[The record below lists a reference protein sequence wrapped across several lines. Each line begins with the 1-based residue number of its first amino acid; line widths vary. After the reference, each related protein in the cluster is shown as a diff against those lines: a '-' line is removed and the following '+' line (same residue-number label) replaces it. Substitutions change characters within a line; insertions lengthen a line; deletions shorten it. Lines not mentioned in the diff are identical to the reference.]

1 MKYCP
6 ACQRQYPT
14 TQRFCL
20 EDGRQLALRDPYH
33 LTGKTLADKY
43 QLDELIGIGGMGAV
57 YSARHL
63 TIDRRVAIKI
73 LQPNLAVGNE
83 RMLELFEREAK
94 MTGNLAHENIA
105 NVLDAGRTTDGLAY
119 IAMEWLEGKTLEEEL
134 GARGRFT
141 PEMTGEIVAQVAA
154 ALDAAH
160 AHRIV
165 HRDLKPANIML
176 VKRAEW
182 GEDAAPQVKVL
193 DFGIAKV
200 VSDTTGASV
209 SAPMGTPHYASP
221 EQFRTGGHIDGR
233 ADIYSLG
240 VVIFRMLTGEF
251 PFSSTAIQE
260 LIQQQLNEPAP
271 PVRSLRPELPEA
283 LDTLVSRLLAKD
295 PAARPQRAREV
306 AELYFE
312 AIGQPMETNP
322 TISSARMRSQWST
335 AQFEEAT
342 RIDAPQT
349 TAGSLASKTTF
360 LRSRRAQIIMAAAV
374 LVVLVAGT
382 ILYLRHRS
390 NLASARRQVA
400 FGTFENTS
408 SDRELDGL
416 EKIVPELL
424 AARIGSLRGL
434 QLTGADEMRQS
445 RAAESGKKPDAATQL
460 RTASQAGAGAL
471 ILGTIGKNGNRL
483 SLTARIED
491 APGGGAFITESVEG
505 ARVEEVFDMIDALAA
520 KIAGAYGM
528 PIDDTHKTA
537 DLTTRSYQALQFFQ
551 TGYDRLLAHD
561 FDGAIRNLENATKID
576 PNFALATLHLGRA
589 QKLSGKRAAA
599 KETFAKA
606 MSLRDRTGDYERML
620 IEAYHRLTVEGD
632 RQKASESF
640 EQLLVRYPRDKE
652 SLHALTE
659 IYRDLKQYDRSIE
672 YGKRALA
679 IDPNFGAVWNAMGYT
694 YLLKHDHVNA
704 IDAFKRYAEAE
715 PNNPNPYD
723 SLGDTYTEAGLYD
736 EALAA
741 YQRSFEIQPNF
752 YYYSALWKRAEVFFL
767 KGDHAQSVAN
777 AEQFLRNTS
786 VEYRRL
792 GEQTLARVALYEGS
806 LARARA
812 SFERARA
819 ATKESESRNL
829 EVDTMLREANLF
841 AGLGEYDKA
850 LKLVNDARAMMPQS
864 RSWIGSLLTILSLSG
879 KGDKAQQEFA
889 ALGLKT
895 PSPLDFE
902 LRARS
907 SQQRGEYE
915 TAVGLWTNLRT
926 QMPAVSRNLDLARA
940 YLGMG
945 KAAEAESEL
954 REFLKARPVPDLG
967 SMSPINPMYDTRF
980 ILAHYEMARASEM
993 LNKPDQAREYYRK
1006 FLGFWSKADF
1016 KMDEIS
1022 IARKKTTE

>member
-6 ACQRQYPT
+6 ACQRQYAT

-20 EDGRQLALRDPYH
+20 DDGRQLALRDPYH

-43 QLDELIGIGGMGAV
+43 HLDELIGIGGMGAV

-63 TIDRRVAIKI
+63 TIDRRVAVKI
-73 LQPNLAVGNE
+73 LQPNLAVGNQ

-94 MTGNLAHENIA
+94 MAGHLAHENIA
-105 NVLDAGRTTDGLAY
+105 NILDAGRTTDGVAY

-134 GARGRFT
+134 NDRKRFS

-160 AHRIV
+160 AQRIV

-176 VKRAEW
+176 VKRADW
-182 GEDAAPQVKVL
+182 GEDAPPQVKVL

-200 VSDTTGASV
+200 VSDTTGGSV

-233 ADIYSLG
+233 SDLYSLG

-251 PFSSTAIQE
+251 PFNSPAIQE

-271 PVRSLRPELPEA
+271 PIRTLRPELPEELEA
-283 LDTLVSRLLAKD
+283 LVSRLLAKD
-295 PAARPQRAREV
+295 PSTRPQRAREV
-306 AELYFE
+306 AELYFQS
-312 AIGQPMETNP
+312 IGQPMDTNP
-322 TISSARMRSQWST
+322 ANSSPRMRSLWST
-335 AQFEEAT
+335 AQFEEVT
-342 RIDAPQT
+342 RIEVPPT
-349 TAGSLASKTTF
+349 TVATIPRITTLLNSRRWQVVAGSLLLVALLAGTF
-360 LRSRRAQIIMAAAV
+360 LYLKHRSHLAAA
-374 LVVLVAGT
+374 
-382 ILYLRHRS
+382 RK
-390 NLASARRQVA
+390 QVA
-400 FGTFENTS
+400 FGSFENIT

-416 EKIVPELL
+416 EKMVPQLL
-424 AARIGSLRGL
+424 AARLGSVRGL
-434 QLTGADEMRQS
+434 ELTGSDEMRQS
-445 RAAESGKKPDAATQL
+445 RGGASGRKSDEATQ
-460 RTASQAGAGAL
+460 RQAASQTGAGAL
-471 ILGTIGKNGNRL
+471 VLGTIGRNGSRL

-491 APGGGAFITESVEG
+491 VPGGGSFINESVEG
-505 ARVEEVFDMIDALAA
+505 ARVEEVFDMIDSLATR
-520 KIAGAYGM
+520 IARAYGLA
-528 PIDDTHKTA
+528 IDDTHKTA

-551 TGYDRLLAHD
+551 TGYERSLAHD
-561 FDGAIRNLENATKID
+561 FDAAIRNLENATKID
-576 PNFALATLHLGRA
+576 PNFALAMLHLGHA
-589 QKLSGKRAAA
+589 QKLAGNRAAA

-606 MSLRDRTGDYERML
+606 MALRDRTGEYERML
-620 IEAYHRLTVEGD
+620 IEAYHHLIVEGD

-640 EQLLVRYPRDKE
+640 EQLLVRYPRDRE
-652 SLHALTE
+652 ALLALTD

-679 IDPNFGAVWNAMGYT
+679 IDPHLGEVWNAMGYT

-704 IDAFKRYAEAE
+704 IDSFKRYAEAE
-715 PNNPNPYD
+715 PDSPNPYD

-752 YYYSALWKRAEVFFL
+752 YDYSALWKKAEVFFL

-786 VEYRRL
+786 VAYRRL

-806 LARARA
+806 LSKARA
-812 SFERARA
+812 SFERART
-819 ATKESESRNL
+819 ATKESDSRNL
-829 EVDTMLREANLF
+829 EADTILREANLF

-850 LKLVNDARAMMPQS
+850 LKLVSEARAMMPQS
-864 RSWIGSLLTILSLSG
+864 RNWVGTLLTVLSMSG
-879 KGDKAQQEFA
+879 KSDKAQQEFA

-902 LRARS
+902 LRARD

-945 KAAEAESEL
+945 KAAEAEAEL

-967 SMSPINPMYDTRF
+967 STSPINPLYDTRF
-980 ILAHYEMARASEM
+980 ILAHYEMARASEL
-993 LNKPDQAREYYRK
+993 LNKPDQAAEYYRK
-1006 FLGFWSKADF
+1006 FLAFWGKADF
-1016 KMDEIS
+1016 KMDEINV
-1022 IARKKTTE
+1022 ARKKVG